1 MAYSFEY
8 LYESAKNLEFSFE
21 NNYDNDFPKFLESL
35 NELCGISIGFIETC
49 DFQDKVFKM
58 AIISKKILQ
67 SENIYDSIVINKK
80 TFEHLIILTKM
91 SIKKMIFDKNLEI
104 IKKEN
109 NDYGNDFMSD
119 IKPSK
124 KFRMSFDSHSEND
137 ESKESE
143 CMSAAN
149 QSESEY
155 QSESEN
161 QSECDYS
168 SNASIS
174 AVSESISSSS
184 STTNAN
190 EYLSDTLE
198 SLHLNENE
206 NELKKTS
213 YESLFESEI
222 MKYPSNFEN
231 EMCFDF

>member
-80 TFEHLIILTKM
+80 MFGHLIILTKM

-137 ESKESE
+137 ESNESE
-143 CMSAAN
+143 YISAAN
-149 QSESEY
+149 

-198 SLHLNENE
+198 SLNLNE